1 MAEPSTIADKDQA
14 LCTIQLDSV
23 HSCQLLCSMTLE
35 LQSHCLRSTPLAILP
50 WTSPEALT
58 MLLDVVVHAGFSL
71 QASALNALAALLP
84 ELEFDLIP
92 VHAVSTALLTALD
105 AWVTTDS
112 VPHDHPASHIWQ
124 RHMLTCLNLLAG
136 VMDGSNGEAGAA
148 ESMLTVLSRLA
159 CCIPAGHMPL
169 QRLLCRLV
177 LHMAQQYPRLSH
189 HVTGLMP
196 LLSDSGQTGEI
207 VNLAFQVLLSQ
218 LTADHLDCTF
228 PSTQVTFS
236 TKKACLGTHKSAQ
249 FDVTWQRTGRNAR
262 LSQ

>member
-1 MAEPSTIADKDQA
+1 MAGPATTADKDQA

-50 WTSPEALT
+50 WTSTEALT
-58 MLLDVVVHAGFSL
+58 MILDFVVHAGFSL

-136 VMDGSNGEAGAA
+136 VMDGSNSEAGAA
-148 ESMLTVLSRLA
+148 ESMLAVLSRVA
-159 CCIPAGHMPL
+159 CYIPAGHMPL
-169 QRLLCRLV
+169 QRPLCRLV

-189 HVTGLMP
+189 HATGLMP
-196 LLSDSGQTGEI
+196 LLSDNGQTGDI
-207 VNLAFQVLLSQ
+207 VNLAFQVMLSQ
-218 LTADHLDCTF
+218 LTAHHLDYTF
-228 PSTQVTFS
+228 PSTQVTLS
-236 TKKACLGTHKSAQ
+236 TKKTCMRTCNLAQ
-249 FDVTWQRTGRNAR
+249 FVTMQGWHNE
-262 LSQ
+262 